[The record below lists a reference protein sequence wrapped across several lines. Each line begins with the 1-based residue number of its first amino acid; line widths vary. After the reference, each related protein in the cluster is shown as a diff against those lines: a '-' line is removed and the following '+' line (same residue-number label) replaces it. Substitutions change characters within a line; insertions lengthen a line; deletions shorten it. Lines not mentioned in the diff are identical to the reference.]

1 LRDRLYAVAC
11 ASMLVYG
18 IVLSLPGT
26 VLGLPETAAELGLT
40 LTSRGSLISALFV
53 GLLIGSV
60 MSGPLVDALGYR
72 ASLALSSG
80 LVALAMPL
88 LAATRTSVLAGVA
101 IVALGVSSAG
111 MNTAS
116 NALSS
121 DLFPG
126 ERATRMNRLAVLV
139 GIGGVMMPIATVL
152 SSAIVSWRSIVLAG
166 GVLAMGVALA
176 CVWVPPPASAVGRP
190 HALPEAV
197 RRSAA
202 TEATADRRSSKSVG
216 WFSRQPGFVW
226 LAAALLLGGGNEAA
240 LAGWIS
246 TYLQSAGFSA
256 SASTWALASHWL
268 GLIVARVTLSPRVE
282 RTKARAVVCSA
293 IAAALCVA
301 VFVAVHAPAWL
312 AVLPFVIGLAV
323 ALCVPTMLA
332 LSGDRYPGRA
342 GALFGLL
349 ITLLQVG
356 GIAMPA
362 AIGVMSDRAGL
373 RIGLSLIAFS
383 CVAVAL
389 LVRMAS
395 RRDQVESS
403 STSEETA

>member
-1 LRDRLYAVAC
+1 LRDRLYVVAC

-53 GLLIGSV
+53 GLLLGSLL
-60 MSGPLVDALGYR
+60 SGPIVDALGYR

-88 LAATRTSVLAGVA
+88 LAVMRTPLLAGLT
-101 IVALGVSSAG
+101 IVALGVASAG

-126 ERATRMNRLAVLV
+126 ERAIRMNRLAILV
-139 GIGGVMMPIATVL
+139 GIGGVMMPVTTVV
-152 SSAIVSWRSIVLAG
+152 SSVVVSWRTVVVAG
-166 GVLAMGVALA
+166 GVLAALVSLA
-176 CVWVPPPASAVGRP
+176 CAWVPPATSVVSP
-190 HALPEAV
+190 HSLGQAI
-197 RRSAA
+197 RRFA
-202 TEATADRRSSKSVG
+202 
-216 WFSRQPGFVW
+216 RQPGFVW

-246 TYLQSAGFSA
+246 TYLQAAGFSA
-256 SASTWALASHWL
+256 SNSTWILASHWV

-282 RTKARAVVCSA
+282 RTKATAVVRSA
-293 IAAALCVA
+293 LAAAMCIA
-301 VFVAVHAPAWL
+301 VFVLVGAHVWL
-312 AVLPFVIGLAV
+312 AVMPFLIGCAV
-323 ALCVPTMLA
+323 ALVVPTMLA
-332 LSGDRYPGRA
+332 HAGDRYPGNMS
-342 GALFGLL
+342 ALFGLL
-349 ITLLQVG
+349 LTLLQVG
-356 GIAMPA
+356 GIALPA
-362 AIGVMSDRAGL
+362 AIGVISDRAGL
-373 RIGLSLIAFS
+373 RPGVSLIAFS
-383 CVAVAL
+383 CLCVAL
-389 LVRMAS
+389 FVWLAQHADR
-395 RRDQVESS
+395 VESS

>member
-1 LRDRLYAVAC
+1 VRDRLYAVAC

-60 MSGPLVDALGYR
+60 VSGPLVDALGYR

-88 LAATRTSVLAGVA
+88 LAVTRTPLLAGVA

-126 ERATRMNRLAVLV
+126 ERATRMNRLAILV
-139 GIGGVMMPIATVL
+139 GIGGLMMPIATVV
-152 SSAIVSWRSIVLAG
+152 SSAIVSWRTIVVAG
-166 GVLAMGVALA
+166 GVLAVGVALA
-176 CVWVPPPASAVGRP
+176 CAWVPPVTPVVGRP
-190 HALPEAV
+190 HSLPEAL
-197 RRSAA
+197 RRFA
-202 TEATADRRSSKSVG
+202 RR
-216 WFSRQPGFVW
+216 PGFVW
-226 LAAALLLGGGNEAA
+226 LAAALLLGGSNEAA

-246 TYLQSAGFSA
+246 TYLQAAGFSA

-282 RTKARAVVCSA
+282 RRKAVAVVRSA
-293 IAAALCVA
+293 IAGALCIA
-301 VFVAVHAPAWL
+301 VFVIVHSPEWL
-312 AVLPFVIGLAV
+312 AVLPFVIGLAI
-323 ALCVPTMLA
+323 ALAVPTMLA
-332 LSGDRYPGRA
+332 LAGDRYPGHA

-349 ITLLQVG
+349 LTLLQVG

-362 AIGVMSDRAGL
+362 AIGFISDWAGL
-373 RIGLSLIAFS
+373 RAGLSLIAFS
-383 CVAVAL
+383 CVAIAL
-389 LVRMAS
+389 LIRLAL
-395 RRDQVESS
+395 REDQVESS

>member
-1 LRDRLYAVAC
+1 
-11 ASMLVYG
+11 MLVYG

-53 GLLIGSV
+53 GLLLGSV
-60 MSGPLVDALGYR
+60 LSGPIVDALGYR

-88 LAATRTSVLAGVA
+88 LALARTPLLAGVA
-101 IVALGVSSAG
+101 IVALGVASAG

-126 ERATRMNRLAVLV
+126 ERAIRMNRLAILV
-139 GIGGVMMPIATVL
+139 GIGGVMMPVTTVA
-152 SSAIVSWRSIVLAG
+152 SSVVVSWRTVVVAG
-166 GVLAMGVALA
+166 GVGASLVALA
-176 CVWVPPPASAVGRP
+176 CAWVPPATSTVSRP
-190 HALPEAV
+190 HSLGEALRHFA
-197 RRSAA
+197 
-202 TEATADRRSSKSVG
+202 
-216 WFSRQPGFVW
+216 RQPGFVW

-246 TYLQSAGFSA
+246 TYLQAAGFSA
-256 SASTWALASHWL
+256 SSATWVLASHWV

-282 RTKARAVVCSA
+282 RTKTVAVVR
-293 IAAALCVA
+293 AALAGALCIA
-301 VFVAVHAPAWL
+301 VFVLARGHAWL
-312 AVLPFVIGLAV
+312 GVMPFVIGCAI
-323 ALCVPTMLA
+323 ALVVPTMLA
-332 LSGDRYPGRA
+332 LAGDRYPGHS

-349 ITLLQVG
+349 LTLLQVG
-356 GIAMPA
+356 GIALPA
-362 AIGVMSDRAGL
+362 AIGFISDRAGL
-373 RIGLSLIAFS
+373 RPGLSLVAFS
-383 CVAVAL
+383 CLLVAL
-389 LVRMAS
+389 IVRLS
-395 RRDQVESS
+395 KNEDRVESS

>member
-1 LRDRLYAVAC
+1 VRHRLYAVAC

-53 GLLIGSV
+53 GILLGSV
-60 MSGPLVDALGYR
+60 LSGPIVDALGYR

-88 LAATRTSVLAGVA
+88 LAVTRTPLLAGVA
-101 IVALGVSSAG
+101 IVALGIASAG

-126 ERATRMNRLAVLV
+126 ERAIRMNRLAILV
-139 GIGGVMMPIATVL
+139 GIGGLMMPVTTVVSSVVL
-152 SSAIVSWRSIVLAG
+152 SWRTVVAAG
-166 GVLAMGVALA
+166 GVGASLVALA
-176 CVWVPPPASAVGRP
+176 CAWVP
-190 HALPEAV
+190 
-197 RRSAA
+197 AA
-202 TEATADRRSSKSVG
+202 TPNVSPPHSLGEAIRHFA
-216 WFSRQPGFVW
+216 RQPGFVW

-246 TYLQSAGFSA
+246 TYLQAAGFSA
-256 SASTWALASHWL
+256 SSATWLLASHWL

-282 RTKARAVVCSA
+282 RTKAPAVVR
-293 IAAALCVA
+293 AALAGALCIA
-301 VFVAVHAPAWL
+301 VFVLVRGHAWL
-312 AVLPFVIGLAV
+312 GVMPFLIGCAI
-323 ALCVPTMLA
+323 ALVVPTMLA
-332 LSGDRYPGRA
+332 LAGDRYPGHA

-349 ITLLQVG
+349 LTLLQVG
-356 GIAMPA
+356 GIALPA
-362 AIGVMSDRAGL
+362 AIGFISDRAGL
-373 RIGLSLIAFS
+373 RPGLSLIAFS
-383 CVAVAL
+383 CLFVAL
-389 LVRMAS
+389 FVRLS
-395 RRDQVESS
+395 KTRIG
-403 STSEETA
+403 